1 MRQDAQS
8 CRSLHFLRNPAIAR
22 AMTAV
27 ILRILA
33 VLVLLAAAAKI
44 GIEYSS
50 LTWPQTQGTVAS
62 SGWSRE
68 GLLGA
73 GVKGKYL
80 VRYEYSVDG
89 KRYVS
94 DRLSFAGNV
103 SIALVLR
110 TYDGLESNVSRSPR
124 PDDIVAVHYAPWL
137 PSLSVLT
144 AGPSPSAWI
153 WGVVALLIAI
163 CLIAF
168 GQLSKQPVY

>member
-1 MRQDAQS
+1 
-8 CRSLHFLRNPAIAR
+8 
-22 AMTAV
+22 MTAV

-33 VLVLLAAAAKI
+33 VFVLLAAAAKI

-50 LTWPQTQGTVAS
+50 LSWPRTEGTVAS

-80 VRYEYSVDG
+80 VRYEYLVNG

-94 DRLSFAGNV
+94 DRLSFAGNE
-103 SIALVLR
+103 SIALVLK
-110 TYDGLESNVSRSPR
+110 TFDGLDSNVERSPR
-124 PDDIVAVHYAPWL
+124 PDDVVAVHYAPWL

-144 AGPSPSAWI
+144 PGPSPTAWI
-153 WGVVALLIAI
+153 WGVVALLVAI
-163 CLIAF
+163 CLVAF
-168 GQLSKQPVY
+168 AQLSKHPVY